1 LRNRWSRTL
10 FCVILIGCMAGLA
23 GAQTEE
29 KRNFPRFN
37 FNAGGSFGI
46 GRGDMGAFV
55 GNSFAGVG
63 GAGWNFNRWVGV
75 DAEYMYYNMSFRP
88 SVARGESLG
97 SADGSLNVVS
107 INGLIRPPY
116 HVGRYGFYGIL
127 GADFFDRNTYSSTGP
142 LAANTL
148 CQPSWRW
155 WDIYC
160 FNGRVPA
167 SPTQSLGSFSKV
179 AGGYNFGGGL
189 TYSLT
194 RFHRAKIY
202 GEFRIHKA
210 YFSDSDFSVW
220 PITFGL
226 RW

>member
-1 LRNRWSRTL
+1 M
-10 FCVILIGCMAGLA
+10 VAVA

-46 GRGDMGAFV
+46 GRGDMGGFV

-75 DAEYMYYNMSFRP
+75 NAEYMYYNMSFRP
-88 SVARGESLG
+88 SVARDQELG

-107 INGLIRPPY
+107 LNGLIRPPY
-116 HVGRYGFYGIL
+116 HMGRYGFYGIL
-127 GADFFDRNTYSSTGP
+127 GVDFFDRRTYSSTGP
-142 LAANTL
+142 LQVGSL
-148 CQPSWRW
+148 WQPSWRW

-160 FNGRVPA
+160 KQQSNGCFLPD
-167 SPTQSLGSFSKV
+167 SPQQSLGSFNKI
-179 AGGYNFGGGL
+179 AGGYNMGGGL

-194 RFHRAKIY
+194 RFHHAKIY
-202 GEFRIHKA
+202 AEFRIHKA
-210 YFSDSDFSVW
+210 YYSDSDFSVW